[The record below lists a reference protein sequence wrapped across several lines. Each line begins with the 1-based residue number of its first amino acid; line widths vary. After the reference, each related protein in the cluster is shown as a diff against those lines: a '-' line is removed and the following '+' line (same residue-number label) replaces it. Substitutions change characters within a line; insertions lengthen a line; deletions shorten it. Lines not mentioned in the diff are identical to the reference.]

1 MEEIALAI
9 ATSSCIT
16 SFAIRSLYFR
26 LFLCDIGVTPPFDYC
41 NYIIAR
47 HDVLVKGKRAKASEK
62 SGAFVVCRERRRDE
76 MF

>member
-16 SFAIRSLYFR
+16 SFAIRSLCFR
-26 LFLCDIGVTPPFDYC
+26 LFLCDIGVTPSFDYC

-47 HDVLVKGKRAKASEK
+47 YNVLIKGKRAKASASLSE
-62 SGAFVVCRERRRDE
+62 GGFALGRRIAD
-76 MF
+76 